1 MTFTASIAG
10 RTSVRAWHPAW
21 EETLWSRS
29 STFFHVNEIF
39 CNAAN
44 GIDVYHGLL
53 GVPQHAEARTLRS
66 GPLYDTAAGSLIFF
80 SLSICWRTPLIAA
93 CKSTADKRYPTHFH
107 DITWFCCAV
116 HNPLSNSG
124 SGCDKEF

>member
-44 GIDVYHGLL
+44 GIDVYHGLP

-66 GPLYDTAAGSLIFF
+66 GPLYDTAAGSLTFFF
-80 SLSICWRTPLIAA
+80 SFDLLAHATNCSMQEYGKQTLSHSFPRHHVVLLCRP
-93 CKSTADKRYPTHFH
+93 
-107 DITWFCCAV
+107 
-116 HNPLSNSG
+116 
-124 SGCDKEF
+124 